1 MTNKSLVAL
10 YEEEI
15 AEIKVKM
22 QKMQTRQIRFYAES
36 YKSCD
41 KYPSFMHEELHEKY
55 MNSYK
60 NEVKQ
65 LESLILELI

>member
-1 MTNKSLVAL
+1 MSKQSTIAL
-10 YEEEI
+10 YKSQI
-15 AEIKVKM
+15 AETKVKM
-22 QKMQTRQIRFYAES
+22 QKMQARFETEE
-36 YKSCD
+36 YKNCN

-55 MNSYK
+55 INSYK

>member
-10 YEEEI
+10 YKSEI

-22 QKMQTRQIRFYAES
+22 QKMQARFETED
-36 YKSCD
+36 YKNCN
-41 KYPSFMHEELHEKY
+41 KYPSFMHVEMHEKF

-65 LESLILELI
+65 LENLILELV

>member
-10 YEEEI
+10 YKEEI

-22 QKMQTRQIRFYAES
+22 QKMQTRFNAED
-36 YKSCD
+36 YKSCN

-65 LESLILELI
+65 LERLILELI

>member
-1 MTNKSLVAL
+1 MSKQSTIAL
-10 YEEEI
+10 YKLEI
-15 AEIKVKM
+15 VEIKVKM
-22 QKMQTRQIRFYAES
+22 QKMQARFETEE
-36 YKSCD
+36 YKSCN

>member
-1 MTNKSLVAL
+1 MSNKSLVAL
-10 YEEEI
+10 YKSEI

-22 QKMQTRQIRFYAES
+22 QKMQARFETED
-36 YKSCD
+36 YKNCN

-60 NEVKQ
+60 NSIKQ
-65 LESLILELI
+65 LENLILELI

>member
-10 YEEEI
+10 YNSEI

-22 QKMQTRQIRFYAES
+22 QKMQARFNAED
-36 YKSCD
+36 YKNCN

>member
-1 MTNKSLVAL
+1 MSKQSTIAL
-10 YEEEI
+10 YKSEI

-22 QKMQTRQIRFYAES
+22 QKMQARFNAEE
-36 YKSCD
+36 YKSCN

-65 LESLILELI
+65 LENLILELV

>member
-1 MTNKSLVAL
+1 MSYQSTIAL
-10 YEEEI
+10 YKAEI

-22 QKMQTRQIRFYAES
+22 QKMQARFNAED
-36 YKSCD
+36 YKNCN

-55 MNSYK
+55 INSYK